1 MDYEI
6 TEVGKVM
13 SPENKNWNMDI
24 TTIYVSWG
32 KQPEGTLRQLVK
44 DTYPSAVLLSD
55 ITGRDVTGAQEP
67 EHSRGERENKS
78 VQTTERIYTFP
89 VPIPSALA
97 RESVCWG
104 EDEIKDITRGM
115 GELWHARFGHTS
127 DSNLRATSDAHPMF
141 KIPKKQVTN
150 EKAQP
155 AVCECCARC
164 KATMKRKIKSSKSA
178 KATRYLERVHMD
190 VCGPLQMKTYDGC
203 QYFTVFLDEYTKYQ
217 WVYVHKDR
225 TTSVEI
231 LKRWMQE
238 AT

>member
-32 KQPEGTLRQLVK
+32 QQPEGTLRQLVK
-44 DTYPSAVLLSD
+44 DTYPGAVLLSD

-104 EDEIKDITRGM
+104 EDEIKDIT
-115 GELWHARFGHTS
+115 
-127 DSNLRATSDAHPMF
+127 
-141 KIPKKQVTN
+141 
-150 EKAQP
+150 
-155 AVCECCARC
+155 
-164 KATMKRKIKSSKSA
+164 
-178 KATRYLERVHMD
+178 
-190 VCGPLQMKTYDGC
+190 
-203 QYFTVFLDEYTKYQ
+203 
-217 WVYVHKDR
+217 
-225 TTSVEI
+225 
-231 LKRWMQE
+231 
-238 AT
+238 